1 MMVVVCA
8 STISSMWH
16 KTSASVLCKKVW
28 DMRRLASFSL
38 MLFALLGLGHIVGG
52 SPPAMAQEELSRALS
67 RMAPVVG
74 RPQEYQRKGAESI
87 YRIARRFDVSA
98 NAVHNA
104 NESSLNAGGEKLR
117 IPGQHIVPVAGAS
130 GIVINLPERNLYLYR
145 DGEPPKVYPIAIG
158 MRGWETPTG
167 SFKIANKRKNP
178 TWFPPKWAVQEEPV
192 PPGPDNPLGD
202 RWMGLSAPGYGIH
215 ATNAPA
221 SVGRYAS
228 HGCMRMYPENAR
240 DLYAQVG
247 VGTPV
252 RIIYERAVI
261 GYLPDDGIVY
271 LAYHPD
277 PYQDGDVAPEDVRDM
292 LKDYGLESVA
302 DLDVIGD
309 ILKRPTGMPT
319 PVVGSHTTV
328 TVNGKRVA
336 FALAPVPVNSDW
348 LVPAGPLARALGA
361 GTQIGPRLAYV
372 VIERGDRR
380 LFFSPG
386 SPEALVNR
394 ELIQVSAAPRIAAGY
409 PLVPIRTT
417 AEALGASVQWDEASR
432 EIRIWDGIGRM
443 LGTL

>member
-1 MMVVVCA
+1 
-8 STISSMWH
+8 
-16 KTSASVLCKKVW
+16 
-28 DMRRLASFSL
+28 MRRPAAFSL
-38 MLFALLGLGHIVGG
+38 TLIASLCIGYIVGG
-52 SPPAMAQEELSRALS
+52 SSQAMAQEELSRALS

-74 RPQEYQRKGAESI
+74 RPQEYQRKGTENI
-87 YRIARRFDVSA
+87 YRIARRYGVSA

-104 NESSLNAGGEKLR
+104 NEGSLNAGGEKLL
-117 IPGQHIVPVAGAS
+117 IPSQHIVPVAGAS
-130 GIVINLPERNLYLYR
+130 GIVINLPERNLYLFPN
-145 DGEPPKVYPIAIG
+145 GKPPKVYPIAIG

-192 PPGPDNPLGD
+192 PPGPSNPLGD
-202 RWMGLSAPGYGIH
+202 RWMGLSVPGYGIH

-228 HGCMRMYPENAR
+228 HGCMRMYPENAH

-252 RIIYERAVI
+252 RIVYERAVI

-277 PYQDGDVAPEDVRDM
+277 PYQDGDVAPEDVRGM
-292 LKDYGLESVA
+292 LKDYDLENVA
-302 DLDVIGD
+302 DLDAIGD
-309 ILKRPTGMPT
+309 VLKRPTGVPT

-336 FALAPVPVNSDW
+336 FALAPVPANSDW

-361 GTQIGPRLAYV
+361 GTQTGPRLNYV
-372 VIERGDRR
+372 VIERGNRR

-386 SPEALVNR
+386 STEALVNR
-394 ELIQVSAAPRIAAGY
+394 ELIQLSAAPQIAAGY
-409 PLVPIRTT
+409 PLVPVRTT
-417 AEALGASVQWDEASR
+417 AEALGASVQWDEASH
-432 EIRIWDGIGRM
+432 EIRIWDGIGRT
-443 LGTL
+443 LGSL